1 MKKVIQKMVRGDADP
16 AICGRGYVYRIGDL
30 IVDNQMTEGEQIMT
44 VSRRTV
50 LTGLAA
56 GAVAAPLA
64 ACSGSGSTRTSSTT
78 TANTEAAMGGAFSL
92 TFDTSDYTT
101 LTKTVSVG
109 SDNVTVKYRFY
120 RNNVYV
126 RHAVNY
132 KYQSLNVS
140 VPIEI
145 NGKAVDA
152 TSAPVMFSINVG
164 GYTSSS
170 SWGATGQGGGMSGG
184 SAAGGFAG
192 GQSGSKTGKSGAP
205 GGSGGP
211 PSGSSGGGPGGS
223 SSSGAPSGSGGPGGS
238 GGGGAS
244 LGAGSV
250 GLGSSMA
257 SYYTSYDDGEM
268 ALAHGYVVVEPGCR
282 GRDLQWSDGKY
293 YGKAPT
299 MIIDLKAAVR
309 YLRYNASRIPG
320 NMDWI
325 ITTGGSAGGALSTMV
340 AASGNSSL
348 YDDDLN
354 ALGAADESDSVW
366 LSASYSPITDLD
378 HADMQYEW
386 MWGTLPY
393 GSGLVNQTYSKQLI
407 EQFGGYLDTL
417 ALRGINGSGMLT
429 VENYASYMLDNYLI
443 PSATKA
449 LSDTLTTAER
459 EAYLKKN
466 TWITWS
472 GGEAAFSYEK
482 FLKHVGTRIKTVP
495 AFDGFDLQ
503 ETENSVYGDAD
514 ANARHFTLYSLR
526 HATGD
531 PTAQLASDL
540 PQTIAMMNPMY
551 HLRQKNPDRA
561 KHWWIRTGSLDT
573 NTAHTVVCDL
583 AAITTGL
590 GDSVNSALYWDGGH
604 AVNFDSPDLMSWIG
618 QLTGYSV

>member
-1 MKKVIQKMVRGDADP
+1 MLSPRRGSP
-16 AICGRGYVYRIGDL
+16 GYVYRIGGL
-30 IVDNQMTEGEQIMT
+30 IVDNHLTEGEQTMT

-64 ACSGSGSTRTSSTT
+64 ACSSSGSTRTTSST
-78 TANTEAAMGGAFSL
+78 TANTAAAMGGAFSL

-109 SDNVTVKYRFY
+109 SGNVTVKYRFY

-170 SWGATGQGGGMSGG
+170 AWDATAQGGGMSGG
-184 SAAGGFAG
+184 TAAGGFSSG
-192 GQSGSKTGKSGAP
+192 TSGSKSGAP

-211 PSGSSGGGPGGS
+211 PSG
-223 SSSGAPSGSGGPGGS
+223 GS
-238 GGGGAS
+238 GGG
-244 LGAGSV
+244 GSV

-299 MIIDLKAAVR
+299 MIVDLKAAVR

-325 ITTGGSAGGALSTMV
+325 ITSGGSAGGALSTMV

-354 ALGAADESDSVW
+354 ALGAANESDSVW

-393 GSGLVNQTYSKQLI
+393 GSSLVNQTYSKQLI

-429 VENYASYMLDNYLI
+429 VENYAAYMLDNYLV

-449 LSDTLTTAER
+449 LSETLTDSER

-472 GGEAAFSYEK
+472 GSEASFSFEK
-482 FLKHVGTRIKTVP
+482 FLKHVGTRMKTVP

-503 ETENSVYGDAD
+503 ETENTVFGDAD

-531 PTAQLASDL
+531 STAQLASDL

-561 KHWWIRTGSLDT
+561 RHWWIRTGTLDT